1 MPAILFAR
9 GTGAGR
15 VALLAFIVSCLA
27 PLTAARAQ
35 EQQLTLQ
42 PPLSQA
48 FPLEATPGGVHV
60 SCPVLVNA
68 HTILRPDARLRF
80 VYIDSAIGTR
90 SHGDDGGRFK
100 SLEGPH
106 GTITKDP
113 NTGGATHGEEGPAS
127 AWGANP
133 DDDHSGLFDPKKDDE
148 KKNKKELQE
157 EVWTERSLFA
167 DAFDHAAETGTTI
180 VYNLPAQARPETTMI
195 DPPEGM
201 LLGEIGGHI
210 RVLALEPES
219 RPYAAGIRAG
229 DEIRSFGDGAPLATL
244 DDFIRDYEAAKQAA
258 KLSGHAGY
266 TLNVWRESEGAVVP
280 VRVAPPPSIP
290 SFL

>member
-113 NTGGATHGEEGPAS
+113 NTGGSTHGAGPAT

-133 DDDHSGLFDPKKDDE
+133 DDDYSGLFDTKKDNPKYSKE
-148 KKNKKELQE
+148 ELQK
-157 EVWTERSLFA
+157 EVWTDRSLFA

-180 VYNLPAQARPETTMI
+180 VYSLPSRDRPETTMI

-210 RVLALEPES
+210 RVLAVEPDS

-229 DEIRSFGDGAPLATL
+229 DEIRSFGDGAPLVTL
-244 DDFIRDYEAAKQAA
+244 ADFIRAYETTRHEAKI
-258 KLSGHAGY
+258 SGNTGY
-266 TLNVWRESEGAVVP
+266 TLNVWRDSAGVVVP
-280 VRVAPPPSIP
+280 VRIAPPPSIP